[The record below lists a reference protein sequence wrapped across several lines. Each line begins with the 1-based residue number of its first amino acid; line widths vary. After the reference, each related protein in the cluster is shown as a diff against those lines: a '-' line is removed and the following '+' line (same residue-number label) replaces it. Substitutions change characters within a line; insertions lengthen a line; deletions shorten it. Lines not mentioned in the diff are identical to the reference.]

1 MSPAKGVDVS
11 AQGAALGIVGRVWR
25 DEGGVD
31 DMHPYTE
38 S

>member
-11 AQGAALGIVGRVWR
+11 AQGAALDIVGRVWP

-31 DMHPYTE
+31 DMHPSFE